1 MSFSYNRNSMLTV
14 TMAPSTRLFNFK
26 PRRVRSRIFPRM
38 SERARS
44 HVPGREYFSELD
56 VTDPQYIARPDPS
69 LALASVR
76 DQVYK
81 YWVENYL
88 RIRRLF
94 TKLLTDMGY
103 QRSRI
108 GFRSLSNTLK
118 LIQNARVGRGNAGAA
133 AWNAS
138 YYYYR
143 ERVHA
148 REANERIFVAQERFT
163 TTAMSVNLIHEALH
177 GFARFRRRVL
187 GSTLDHRIMH
197 ALGEVKQPDH
207 DCRVGFQRPSRQCP
221 RPR

>member
-1 MSFSYNRNSMLTV
+1 MLTV

-26 PRRVRSRIFPRM
+26 PRRVRSRIFPRQ
-38 SERARS
+38 SVLAQS
-44 HVPGREYFSELD
+44 HIPGREYFSD
-56 VTDPQYIARPDPS
+56 VGVTDPEYTARPDPS

-88 RIRRLF
+88 RIRRLI

-103 QRSRI
+103 QRNRI

-118 LIQNARVGRGNAGAA
+118 LVQNARVGRGNPGAA

-148 REANERIFVAQERFT
+148 REANERIFVSENRV
-163 TTAMSVNLIHEALH
+163 TAPSMSLNLIHEMLH